1 MTALEA
7 LKALG
12 GLGFP
17 VQEEKLREGM
27 AQARWPGRFTVAGR
41 KPCFILDGAHNEDA
55 AGKLARSLEA
65 CFPGRRILYIM
76 GMLRD
81 KEYEKII
88 GLTHSL
94 ADQIITVTPPGN
106 PRAMPAYEL
115 AAAVAQVHEKVT
127 AADSLEEAV
136 EMARLLAD
144 KEDVIVA
151 FGSLSYLGRMLEIVG
166 G

>member
-1 MTALEA
+1 
-7 LKALG
+7 
-12 GLGFP
+12 
-17 VQEEKLREGM
+17 
-27 AQARWPGRFTVAGR
+27 
-41 KPCFILDGAHNEDA
+41 
-55 AGKLARSLEA
+55 
-65 CFPGRRILYIM
+65 M